1 DHVAVYTSCRVVT
14 VVTSA
19 FLHRVSHY
27 RRLITGVGNDLTQR
41 RFHCTTCDGD
51 TGVLVFVVTFQV
63 SDCSHSADQCSTAAR
78 NHAFFNRRTGSV
90 QGVFNACFLLFHF
103 NFGSST
109 HFDYRNTASQFSYAL
124 LQFFAVVIRRSFFD
138 VYTNL
143 LYTRF
148 DLVSVTSTIN
158 NSGVVF
164 VHGYALGGTQVL
176 NSSAFQIQ
184 TNFFRDHSTAGQ
196 YSDILQHSFTTIA

>member
-1 DHVAVYTSCRVVT
+1 
-14 VVTSA
+14 
-19 FLHRVSHY
+19 
-27 RRLITGVGNDLTQR
+27 
-41 RFHCTTCDGD
+41 
-51 TGVLVFVVTFQV
+51 
-63 SDCSHSADQCSTAAR
+63 
-78 NHAFFNRRTGSV
+78 
-90 QGVFNACFLLFHF
+90 FNACFLLFHF

-138 VYTNL
+138 LYTNL

-184 TNFFRDHSTAGQ
+184 TNLFRDHSTAGQ
-196 YSDILQHSFTTIA
+196 YSDILQHSFTTIAEARRFNRSHFYDTADVVYYQSSQRFAFYVFSDDYQWFA